1 MLLCGQKD
9 TFWHAYHMLF
19 FWHVQFIIPETA
31 FSYFISR
38 FYILYTFMFFIFV
51 SKSYPYLS
59 ISSKITEVS

>member
-1 MLLCGQKD
+1 MLIICC
-9 TFWHAYHMLF
+9 FWHI
-19 FWHVQFIIPETA
+19 QFITPKSV
-31 FSYFISR
+31 FSYLISR